1 MLGEIFFNKKK
12 YVMIKLFYFIFFSF
26 ISLSNVFA
34 KNININE
41 DLNLEF
47 HCKLEKKIIKNSEY
61 NYKTFLAEEVDEQN
75 LNSLKLY
82 TNQPSTLMVNGLSD
96 FFSQNSNFDVK
107 IVNKDVVLFKAFNKE
122 KSYSE
127 SAIITRKTGELIHE
141 ITKNINSENSEKY
154 ITIYYCKNKTKNA

>member
-1 MLGEIFFNKKK
+1 
-12 YVMIKLFYFIFFSF
+12 MIKLFYFIFFSF
-26 ISLSNVFA
+26 IVLSNVFA

-41 DLNLEF
+41 DLNLELN
-47 HCKLEKKIIKNSEY
+47 CKFEKKIIKNSEY

-82 TNQPSTLMVNGLSD
+82 TNQPSTLMGNGLSD

-141 ITKNINSENSEKY
+141 ITKNINSENLEKY

>member
-1 MLGEIFFNKKK
+1 
-12 YVMIKLFYFIFFSF
+12 MIKLFYLIFFSL
-26 ISLSNVFA
+26 ISLSSVFA

>member
-1 MLGEIFFNKKK
+1 
-12 YVMIKLFYFIFFSF
+12 MIKLFYLIFFSL

-141 ITKNINSENSEKY
+141 ITKNINTENSEKY

>member
-1 MLGEIFFNKKK
+1 
-12 YVMIKLFYFIFFSF
+12 MIKLFYLIFFSL

-47 HCKLEKKIIKNSEY
+47 NCKLEKKIIKNSEY

-96 FFSQNSNFDVK
+96 FFSQNSNYDVK

>member
-1 MLGEIFFNKKK
+1 
-12 YVMIKLFYFIFFSF
+12 MIKLFYLILFSL

-41 DLNLEF
+41 NLNLEF

>member
-96 FFSQNSNFDVK
+96 FFSQNSNYDVK

-141 ITKNINSENSEKY
+141 ITKNINSQNSEKY

>member
-1 MLGEIFFNKKK
+1 
-12 YVMIKLFYFIFFSF
+12 MIKLFYLIFFSL

-47 HCKLEKKIIKNSEY
+47 HCKLEKKIIKNSKY

-96 FFSQNSNFDVK
+96 FFSQNSNYDVK

>member
-1 MLGEIFFNKKK
+1 
-12 YVMIKLFYFIFFSF
+12 MIKLFYLIFFSF
-26 ISLSNVFA
+26 ITLSNVFA

-47 HCKLEKKIIKNSEY
+47 NCKLQKKIIKNSEY

>member
-1 MLGEIFFNKKK
+1 
-12 YVMIKLFYFIFFSF
+12 MIKLFYLIFFSLIF
-26 ISLSNVFA
+26 LSNVFA

-127 SAIITRKTGELIHE
+127 SAIIIRKNGELIHE

>member
-1 MLGEIFFNKKK
+1 
-12 YVMIKLFYFIFFSF
+12 MIKLFYFIFFSF
-26 ISLSNVFA
+26 IALNNTFA

-47 HCKLEKKIIKNSEY
+47 NCKLEKKIIKNSEY
-61 NYKTFLAEEVDEQN
+61 NYKTFLAEEDDEQN

-154 ITIYYCKNKTKNA
+154 ITIYYCKNITKNA

>member
-1 MLGEIFFNKKK
+1 
-12 YVMIKLFYFIFFSF
+12 MIKLFYLIFFSL

-82 TNQPSTLMVNGLSD
+82 TNQPSTLMVNGLSN

>member
-1 MLGEIFFNKKK
+1 
-12 YVMIKLFYFIFFSF
+12 MIKLFYFIFFSF
-26 ISLSNVFA
+26 TALNNVFA

-47 HCKLEKKIIKNSEY
+47 NCKLEKKIIKNSEY
-61 NYKTFLAEEVDEQN
+61 NYKTFLAEEVDDQN

-141 ITKNINSENSEKY
+141 ITKNINTENSEKY

>member
-1 MLGEIFFNKKK
+1 
-12 YVMIKLFYFIFFSF
+12 MIKLFYFIFFSF
-26 ISLSNVFA
+26 IALNNVFA
-34 KNININE
+34 KDININE

-47 HCKLEKKIIKNSEY
+47 DCKLEKKIIKNSEY
-61 NYKTFLAEEVDEQN
+61 NFKTFLAEEVDEQN

-141 ITKNINSENSEKY
+141 ITKNINSENLEKY

>member
-1 MLGEIFFNKKK
+1 
-12 YVMIKLFYFIFFSF
+12 MIKLFYLIFFSL

-47 HCKLEKKIIKNSEY
+47 NCKLEKKIIKNSEY

-75 LNSLKLY
+75 INSLKLY

-96 FFSQNSNFDVK
+96 FFSQNSNYDVK

-154 ITIYYCKNKTKNA
+154 ITIYYCKNKTNNA

>member
-1 MLGEIFFNKKK
+1 
-12 YVMIKLFYFIFFSF
+12 MIKLFYFIFFSF
-26 ISLSNVFA
+26 IVLNNVFA

-47 HCKLEKKIIKNSEY
+47 NCKLEKKIIKNSEY

-122 KSYSE
+122 KNYSE

>member
-1 MLGEIFFNKKK
+1 MCIRDSYG
-12 YVMIKLFYFIFFSF
+12 
-26 ISLSNVFA
+26 SLDFGWN
-34 KNININE
+34 NYE
-41 DLNLEF
+41 TYLNLINNF
-47 HCKLEKKIIKNSEY
+47 SNTKYHFI
-61 NYKTFLAEEVDEQN
+61 
-75 LNSLKLY
+75 
-82 TNQPSTLMVNGLSD
+82 

>member
-1 MLGEIFFNKKK
+1 
-12 YVMIKLFYFIFFSF
+12 MIKLFYLIFFSL

-61 NYKTFLAEEVDEQN
+61 NYKMFLAEEVDEQN

-141 ITKNINSENSEKY
+141 ITKNINSQNSEKY

>member
-1 MLGEIFFNKKK
+1 
-12 YVMIKLFYFIFFSF
+12 MIKLFYLIFFSL
-26 ISLSNVFA
+26 ISLNNVFA

-96 FFSQNSNFDVK
+96 FFSQNSNYDVK

>member
-1 MLGEIFFNKKK
+1 
-12 YVMIKLFYFIFFSF
+12 MIKFFYFIFFSF
-26 ISLSNVFA
+26 TALNNVFA

-47 HCKLEKKIIKNSEY
+47 NCKLEKKIIKNSEY

-96 FFSQNSNFDVK
+96 FFSQNSNYDVK